1 MNVFILGSIRTI
13 RDFTEGPS
21 ILYPEIQNATKI
33 SQIDNNGI
41 SLNRVWLD
49 NMTQTTLSFVPA
61 AGSKGSIKLTGNN
74 MTHFASGTYDFT
86 ASYNYPQL
94 VQLNASSL
102 LNPQS
107 QGLISQN
114 TTQTESLSFLS
125 YTTKLLA
132 GAWRFLT
139 YFGRDSQI
147 SALLLQPILSEGKG
161 GEIEAVIT
169 AVLERLNQSDGS
181 VCHEE
186 TIGDYAIFV
195 NQQNNITSTSPSC
208 SYIMIDSD
216 YYLPIVLQNYFNTTK
231 GQQRAADLFATQS
244 PNDFGNGNLTYG
256 QLALINAEKIMNTS
270 APFAAHGNQTVENLI
285 HIKPGQIV
293 GEWRDST
300 FGIGGGKIPYDVN
313 TALVPAALRA
323 IGVLANSGYFPN
335 HPEWKSTANQYAQVW
350 EDSTLKFF
358 NNTIS
363 QVQAQSLVKTYVSE
377 SNFSGPSNINN
388 ITGDVTFFSLS
399 LEGNDN
405 LTTVQVMNTDD
416 CFRHFLLNTTNQ
428 PQLSAFLSQTAN
440 NILQPFPVGLSTDVG
455 LVVANPAYGGN
466 PVYEVSYD
474 NFNISRLLTMEAGTV
489 KTGQIVLIMGP

>member
-1 MNVFILGSIRTI
+1 MGISGLISFNSSATMNVFVLGSIRTI

-21 ILYPEIQNATKI
+21 ILYPQVQNATKF
-33 SQIDNNGI
+33 SQVDNNGI

-49 NMTQTTLSFVPA
+49 NMTQTTLSFIPA
-61 AGSKGSIKLTGNN
+61 AGSNGSVKLTGNN
-74 MTHFASGTYDFT
+74 MTTFSPGIYNFT
-86 ASYNYPQL
+86 ASYDYPQL
-94 VQLNASSL
+94 VQLNASSV

-107 QGLISQN
+107 QGLIAQDPSQ
-114 TTQTESLSFLS
+114 TDSLSFLS

-132 GAWRFLT
+132 GGWRFLT

-147 SALLLQPILSEGKG
+147 AALLLQPVLSEGESG
-161 GEIEAVIT
+161 AIEAVIA
-169 AVLERLNQSDGS
+169 AVLSRLNQSDGS

-186 TIGDYAIFV
+186 TIGDYATFV
-195 NQQNNITSTSPSC
+195 NQQNNITSTAPYC

-216 YYLPIVLQNYFNTTK
+216 YYLPIVLQNYFVNTTK
-231 GQQRAADLFATQS
+231 GKQRAADFFATQS

-270 APFAAHGNQTVENLI
+270 APFAAQQTVDNLI

-300 FGIGGGKIPYDVN
+300 YGIGGGKIPYDVN

-323 IGVLANSGYFPN
+323 IGVLANSKFFPE
-335 HPEWKSTANQYAQVW
+335 HPEWKSAANQYAQVW
-350 EDSTLKFF
+350 EDNSLQFF
-358 NNTIS
+358 NNTIPEA
-363 QVQAQSLVKTYVSE
+363 QAQSLVKTYVSE
-377 SNFSGPSNINN
+377 SNFSGPSNVNN

-399 LEGNDN
+399 LEGNNN
-405 LTTVQVMNTDD
+405 LSTIQVMNTDD

-428 PQLSAFLSQTAN
+428 TQLSAFLSQTAN
-440 NILQPFPVGLSTDVG
+440 NILQPFPTGLSTDVG

-466 PVYEVSYD
+466 PVYETA
-474 NFNISRLLTMEAGTV
+474 FKTILTFS
-489 KTGQIVLIMGP
+489 ICLR